1 MSRPVITPRLMPAP
15 DAAAYLGVSE
25 SMLRTLEIRRRVLRS
40 KRLYE
45 VADLDAYADALP
57 YDGQEEETNTC
68 DEAWGK

>member
-1 MSRPVITPRLMPAP
+1 
-15 DAAAYLGVSE
+15 
-25 SMLRTLEIRRRVLRS
+25 MLRTLEIRRRVLRS